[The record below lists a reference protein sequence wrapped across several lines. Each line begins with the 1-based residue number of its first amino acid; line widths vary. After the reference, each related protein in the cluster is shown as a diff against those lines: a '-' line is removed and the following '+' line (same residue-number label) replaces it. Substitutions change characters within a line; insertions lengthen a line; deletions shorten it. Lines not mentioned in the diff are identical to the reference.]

1 MLRKEY
7 RASSA
12 LYTWGRAKNYRLGR
26 RGTRDDSC
34 QPELIK
40 VFENCAIQQVACG
53 GGHTLV
59 LLEDGC
65 LHSFGYNQ
73 YGQLGNGTKVDSPL
87 DASRDISSLS
97 NKLIA
102 VACGRYHSAALDVN
116 GTVFTWGGGKNGR
129 LGHNDEQTRTIPC
142 RITHLPRAHKI
153 FCGYHITAAITDDG
167 LYTWGWGEHGQL
179 GQGSLEDSY
188 GPKKVIFDDANLAIS
203 QLACGDR
210 HCLVRTESGDVY
222 TWGSNEFGQLGIGR
236 YNEIYSSPVLL
247 TSLAGM
253 MVTFVAAGDRH
264 SAAVTNTGSLFT
276 WGCGAEGQCGHGDYN
291 DCDMP
296 FLVES
301 LVGVFIL
308 KVFCGHNF
316 TVALSK
322 DNDIYVFGNN
332 SYGQLGDG
340 SKSSCCTPR
349 KLFFSIPGTIDIT
362 CGHFHCTLWTTL
374 EEQNEENHV
383 EIRSRTESVDS
394 CTTSSSTG
402 ISDEERR
409 LKERI
414 SSLNG
419 KLTDLVSMNE
429 RVIHENLVR
438 LQEQLKK
445 DRNET
450 LEGILCD

>member
-1 MLRKEY
+1 MSRKDC
-7 RASSA
+7 RAYST

-34 QPELIK
+34 QPEPIK
-40 VFENCAIQQVACG
+40 IFDSCTIQQVACG

-59 LLEDGC
+59 LLDNGS
-65 LHSFGYNQ
+65 LYSFGYNQ

-87 DASRDISSLS
+87 DASRDISNLS
-97 NKLIA
+97 TKLVA

-116 GTVFTWGGGKNGR
+116 GAVFTWGGGKNGR

-142 RITHLPRAHKI
+142 RVARLPKAHKI
-153 FCGYHITAAITDDG
+153 FCGYHITAAITDNG

-179 GQGSLEDSY
+179 GQGSLDDSCV
-188 GPKKVIFDDANLAIS
+188 PKKVVFDDSDLSIA

-222 TWGSNEFGQLGIGR
+222 TWGSNEFGQLGIGQ
-236 YNEIYSSPVLL
+236 YDEIISSPRLL

-253 MVTFVAAGDRH
+253 IITFVAAGDRH
-264 SAAVTNTGSLFT
+264 SAAVTSTGALFT

-296 FLVES
+296 SLVES
-301 LVGVFIL
+301 LAGVYIV

-322 DNDIYVFGNN
+322 ENDIYVFGNS

-340 SKSSCCTPR
+340 SKSSCCIPR
-349 KLFFSIPGTIDIT
+349 KVVFSIPGSIDVA
-362 CGHFHCTLWTTL
+362 CGHFHCTLWSTAEEPMETT
-374 EEQNEENHV
+374 NNYENHR
-383 EIRSRTESVDS
+383 IRKESVDS
-394 CTTSSSTG
+394 CSTSSGSVV
-402 ISDEERR
+402 DEQRR
-409 LKERI
+409 LEERI
-414 SSLNG
+414 SSLNER
-419 KLTDLVSMNE
+419 LV
-429 RVIHENLVR
+429 NLVG
-438 LQEQLKK
+438 L
-445 DRNET
+445 NET
-450 LEGILCD
+450 IIHQNLRQLQSDNDARETLQGILCD